1 MITLIT
7 GRQGTGKSYT
17 ITEMIRQTAQTERVI
32 LIVPEQFTYE
42 SEKNILKQL
51 GTECTINISV
61 YSIKRLASAIASE
74 SGLSRISLLSQEGRR
89 LVIKNILSNPS
100 FELKVY
106 SNVAGMSGFA
116 EQILEI
122 ITEFKSQGLTAEEL
136 EELLETDIS
145 PSLKKK
151 LADIISIYRT
161 YSMKLD
167 ADRTDEED
175 FLVLAGE
182 QAAESSTLKDAAVFI
197 DGFSCF
203 SGSEFEF
210 LSKIIAASKSAAAAL
225 PGGEDE
231 FFEASNQAAESIKQL
246 AEKISRE
253 IKTIHLTEKVNS
265 SQAVRFI
272 EKNIMNYNDV
282 FFEGSNN
289 EVFAYEAED
298 PEDEVIYAASCIS
311 RLIRS
316 GLRYKDIAVC
326 CELKTYENKINEIF
340 TRYDLEYFIDSRRDI
355 IFSAPVKALLFI
367 VSMTEPS
374 FAVQDII
381 AFAKSGFSAVSS
393 EEYML
398 LENYTLEYGI
408 KYASSWQ
415 NRFTQNADG
424 SYDLEKINEIKDRL
438 QAQIQGIRDSLS
450 GYSDVRD
457 FCIRLCRYMNSSGF
471 EAVISSAAEEFR
483 KNGQYESANTYAQ
496 IYNKIISVTEQ
507 LHDHFGSEKLS
518 PKTLHDM
525 LSFAFLGSGVGI
537 IPSTV
542 DKISIGDISRMQ
554 AGNVRA
560 VFSLGAN
567 EGMYPYASNI
577 SILTD
582 DDRNAAKRNGLNLL
596 PASGYARQ
604 QNSFLIYSLLSKS
617 EQYLFVSR
625 HTQDDNGET
634 VQPALLYERLTD
646 IMPLAAESGEDV
658 LLRKMS
664 APKASFYMIADSGRL
679 SGKRT
684 SDDGNSELYSR
695 IIGYYKENSL
705 FENELNT
712 LSTGQS
718 FTNKELISDL
728 SSYYQAIGQ
737 PFRASVS
744 TLEKYASCP
753 FAFFAEYILRPKQRI
768 ERSIK
773 RTDIGSILHKVI
785 ENFSQQIISGEIL
798 LQPADIQS
806 VHSAAENIAQSVFAQ
821 YTSQLTAGSSQNRY
835 LLGKLTKASK
845 AAAEEIV
852 RQLALSDFKIAKTEV
867 RFSQDSDFRP
877 ISVITDFGEVLVR
890 GTIDRID
897 INETESGRSARIIDY
912 KTSGQD
918 FDIVRTLHGLSVQ
931 LPVYMKAASEND
943 QDLNGAG
950 MFYFRLMQN
959 PVRIK
964 KEMSEAETAAEIQK
978 AFRLNGITV
987 NDLDLILSMDKNAE
1001 SGSFIDNISIKNGI
1015 VQDNMHVF
1023 DEQTFS
1029 AVIEHTQKMVRKH
1042 AEGILKADISIS
1054 PACYKSQTA
1063 CRYCDYK
1070 SLCKFSEELSGNK
1083 MRYFSSKNKQ
1093 ELIQTLKE
1101 NSSEQM
1107 D

>member
-7 GRQGTGKSYT
+7 GRQGTGKSYKV
-17 ITEMIRQTAQTERVI
+17 TEMIRQASQNGRVI

-42 SEKNILKQL
+42 SEKNILNQL
-51 GTECTINISV
+51 GTECTMNISV
-61 YSIKRLASAIASE
+61 YSLRRLASAIASE
-74 SGLSRISLLSQEGRR
+74 SSLSRVSLLSQEGRR
-89 LVIKNILSNPS
+89 LTVKNILTNPS
-100 FELKVY
+100 CELRVY
-106 SNVAGMSGFA
+106 SNVSGMSGFA

-122 ITEFKSQGLTAEEL
+122 ITEFKSQGLTPDEL
-136 EELLETDIS
+136 EKLLETDIS
-145 PSLKKK
+145 PSFRKK
-151 LADIISIYRT
+151 LADIISIYRM
-161 YSMKLD
+161 YSLKLD
-167 ADRTDEED
+167 AGRTDEED
-175 FLVLAGE
+175 FLALAGGM
-182 QAAESSTLKDAAVFI
+182 AAECSILKGTVVFI
-197 DGFSCF
+197 DGFSFF

-210 LSKIIAASKSAAAAL
+210 ISKIIAASESAAVAL
-225 PGGEDE
+225 PGGSDE
-231 FFEASNQAAESIKQL
+231 FFEASDQAAESVKKL
-246 AEKISRE
+246 AQEISRE
-253 IKTIHLTEKVNS
+253 IKIIRLTEKVNS
-265 SQAVRFI
+265 SPAVRFI

-282 FFEGSNN
+282 FYEGINN

-298 PEDEVIYAASCIS
+298 TEDEVIYAASCIS
-311 RLIRS
+311 VLIRR
-316 GLRYKDIAVC
+316 GMRYKDIAVC
-326 CELKTYENKINEIF
+326 CDLKIYENKINEIF
-340 TRYDLEYFIDSRRDI
+340 ARYDLEYFIDSRRSI

-374 FAVQDII
+374 FTVQDII
-381 AFAKSGFSAVSS
+381 AFAKSGFSALSS

-415 NRFTQNADG
+415 VRFTQDADG

-457 FCIRLCRYMNSSGF
+457 FCIRLCRYMSSSGF

-483 KNGQYESANTYAQ
+483 KNGQYETANTYAQ

-518 PKTLHDM
+518 PKALYDM
-525 LSFAFLGSGVGI
+525 LSFAFSGSGVGI

-554 AGNVRA
+554 AGNAKA

-567 EGMYPYASNI
+567 EGMYPYASKI

-582 DDRNAAKRNGLNLL
+582 DDRNAARRNGLKLL
-596 PASGYARQ
+596 SSNDYSRR

-625 HTQDDNGET
+625 HIKDDNGEP
-634 VQPALLYERLTD
+634 VQPAVLFERLLE
-646 IMPLAAESGEDV
+646 IMPFSPESGDEV

-664 APKASFYMIADSGRL
+664 APKASFYMIADSGRF
-679 SGKRT
+679 SEKRT
-684 SDDGNSELYSR
+684 KDDENTELYGR
-695 IIGYYKENSL
+695 IIGYYKENRL

-712 LSTGQS
+712 LNTGHS
-718 FTNKELISDL
+718 FTNKELIRDL

-737 PFRASVS
+737 PYRASVS

-753 FAFFAEYILRPKQRI
+753 FAFFAEYILRPKQRR

-785 ENFSQQIISGEIL
+785 ENFSKQIMSGEIP
-798 LQPADIQS
+798 LQPADTAKI
-806 VHSAAENIAQSVFAQ
+806 HSAAEEIAQSVFSQ
-821 YTSQLTAGSSQNRY
+821 YTSQLPAESSRSSY
-835 LLGKLTKASK
+835 LFGRLAKASK
-845 AAAEEIV
+845 TAAEEIV
-852 RQLALSDFKIAKTEV
+852 RQLSLSDFRIAKTEAH
-867 RFSQDSDFRP
+867 FSQDSDFSP
-877 ISVITDFGEVLVR
+877 ISVMTDFGEVLIR

-897 INETESGRSARIIDY
+897 INETDSGRSARIIDY

-931 LPVYMKAASEND
+931 LPVYMKAAAENE

-964 KEMSEAETAAEIQK
+964 KEMSESETAQEIQK

-987 NDLDLILSMDKNAE
+987 NDLDLILAMDKNAE
-1001 SGSFIDNISIKNGI
+1001 SGSFIENVSIKNGA

-1023 DEQTFS
+1023 DEETF
-1029 AVIEHTQKMVRKH
+1029 AAIIEHTHKMVRKH

-1070 SLCKFSEELSGNK
+1070 SLCKFSEELSGNR

-1093 ELIQTLKE
+1093 ELIQSLKE
-1101 NSSEQM
+1101 NGSEQM